1 MTTRRPP
8 LAKEF
13 FLEGNRQRWCLI
25 FTLVGIGV
33 MVTHCTGAL
42 KDPLPFLDYFAKVG
56 VTFILGASA
65 TSLMN
70 TFRMPSNESK

>member
-1 MTTRRPP
+1 MRRRRPP

-13 FLEGNRQRWCLI
+13 FLEGNRQRWCLV
-25 FTLVGIGV
+25 FTIVGAAV
-33 MVTHCTGAL
+33 MVASCTGTL
-42 KDPLPFLDYFAKVG
+42 KDPMPFLDYFAKVG

-70 TFRMPSNESK
+70 TYRMPKP